1 MSRIAILGQSLW
13 PDDAVGHD
21 MFESA
26 RVLSGRGHEV
36 ALFAH
41 HFDRA
46 DPRVKDAR
54 QVRGFLRGD
63 RQAVLFYFHT
73 IGWAEAVDVV
83 VRARCR
89 RLVRYHNVTPAR
101 YFARYSAALARDCRE
116 GRRQVRRLARAG
128 CALYLP
134 SSEYN
139 RGELIRAGAV
149 PGRCLVVPPFHRVDR
164 LDWLTADVELLR
176 ELGDGRTNVL
186 FVGRFVPSKCHAAL
200 IEAFAQYNRIHD
212 PDSRLLLVGKEDPR
226 LAEYVT
232 ELRRRVRAR
241 RLQGAVTFAGEAA
254 DTALKAYYLT
264 AATFLCAS
272 RHEGFCLPLVEAMA
286 MRVPVVA
293 RAAAAVPETV
303 GPAGLLW
310 ERPDPAVLAESIACV
325 AHDRAVR
332 EALAGQGWRRYQ
344 DLFSHGRIANSLGD
358 AIEAWDRPGGGPA
371 EQRLTYAR

>member
-26 RVLSGRGHEV
+26 LVLSGRGHEV

-41 HFDRA
+41 HFDRG

-54 QVRGFLRGD
+54 QVQRFLRGD

-73 IGWAEAVDVV
+73 IGWAEAVDSV
-83 VRARCR
+83 VRAKCR
-89 RLVRYHNVTPAR
+89 RVVRYHNVTPAR
-101 YFARYSAALARDCRE
+101 YFARYNAALAGDCRD
-116 GRRQVRRLARAG
+116 GRRQVWRLARAG
-128 CALYLP
+128 CELYLP

-139 RGELIRAGAV
+139 RCELVRAGAE
-149 PGRCLVVPPFHRVDR
+149 PGHCLVLPPFHRVDR
-164 LDWLTADVELLR
+164 LDGVTADAELLR
-176 ELGDGRTNVL
+176 ELGDGRINVL

-200 IEAFAQYNRIHD
+200 IEAFARYSRVHD

-226 LAEYVT
+226 LVDYVA

-241 RLQGAVTFAGEAA
+241 RLQGAVTFAGEAD
-254 DTALKAYYLT
+254 DTALKSYYLT
-264 AATFLCAS
+264 AAVFLCAS

-310 ERPDPAVLAESIACV
+310 ERPDPAVLAESVACV

-332 EALAGQGWRRYQ
+332 EALAARGWRRYQ
-344 DLFSHGRIANSLGD
+344 DLFSHGRIANSLR
-358 AIEAWDRPGGGPA
+358 EALEENYRLGGGPA
-371 EQRLTYAR
+371 ERLLTNAR